1 MLLHGRTILRARLD
15 ISLTLRFHWRLLQ
28 VLTPVQLTGAAITL
42 GAVTLLNLKASHE
55 AEKSE
60 DGA

>member
-1 MLLHGRTILRARLD
+1 MLHGRTRCKPG
-15 ISLTLRFHWRLLQ
+15 STLHSHGRLLQ

-42 GAVTLLNLKASHE
+42 GAVTLLNLKSSHE
-55 AEKSE
+55 ADKSE